1 MLARRFPVSK
11 LLVGGT
17 LLAVTIVATFAS
29 ISFIQF
35 QNASVRASVAL
46 AESTVVAG
54 SLEAAD
60 RKLGSANGMLRVRSA
75 KVIEEAAA
83 VAETR
88 FACGYEPL
96 FCAFI
101 ALHEDELAEAKTL
114 HGEAIVVQDKAER
127 VFAQALE
134 ADSSARQALNDTMRE
149 AGSAATTL
157 NATLIVG
164 GSLAAFMLAATLIA
178 FIRRRRVR

>member
-11 LLVGGT
+11 LLAGGS
-17 LLAVTIVATFAS
+17 LLAVAVVATFAS
-29 ISFIQF
+29 ISSIQF
-35 QNASVRASVAL
+35 QNASARASVAL
-46 AESTVVAG
+46 AESTVVAEN
-54 SLEAAD
+54 LESAD

-83 VAETR
+83 VTETH

-101 ALHEDELAEAKTL
+101 ALHEDELADAKTL
-114 HGEAIVVQDKAER
+114 HSDAIVVQDKAER

-134 ADSSARQALNDTMRE
+134 ADSRAQQALNDTMRE

-164 GSLAAFMLAATLIA
+164 GSLTAFMLTATLVA
-178 FIRRRRVR
+178 FILRRRVQ